1 MSAIERFSDLLDL
14 CNGSDGCPHVPL
26 AHVAELDGYAECEG
40 ALVMMLE
47 SIAAEVIGG
56 VIAPEHA
63 ASAAG
68 HVIVL
73 AVALGYSL
81 GADQT
86 VETFQSVEIPD
97 SLASLDFLDPILGD
111 N

>member
-1 MSAIERFSDLLDL
+1 MNAIDRFSDLLDL
-14 CNGSDGCPHVPL
+14 CNGSGECPHVPL
-26 AHVAELDGYAECEG
+26 QHVTNLDGYAECES
-40 ALVMMLE
+40 AMVMMLE
-47 SIAAEVIGG
+47 SIAAELIGG

-81 GADQT
+81 GADGT
-86 VETFQSVEIPD
+86 AETFQTVEIPD
-97 SLASLDFLDPILGD
+97 TLAALDFLDPVRGD